1 MLKTVRLTKF
11 FSGFRA
17 VNDLDF
23 EFQGGEIRCVI
34 GPNGAG
40 KSTLFNLIS
49 GVVAPTSGEI
59 WYQGR
64 KITHLPPHRRSQLGI
79 ARKFQVPN
87 VYRSMTVWENVQVP
101 VQRRLLGRVP
111 IPRALPR
118 GAKEHVE
125 EILRTV
131 RLTEKRNYLAS
142 QLSHGE
148 VQWLEIGMA
157 LGTAPRLLLLDEPTA
172 GMTAEETRE
181 TARLIRKLAVDL
193 AVIVIEHDIH
203 FIKEIADRITVMH
216 NGSVLTEGTVSEIEQ
231 DPRVLS
237 IYLGTTHDALG

>member
-59 WYQGR
+59 WYEGR
-64 KITHLPPHRRSQLGI
+64 NITHLPPHRRSQLGI

-87 VYRSMTVWENVQVP
+87 VYRSMTVWENMQVP
-101 VQRRLLGRVP
+101 VQRRLLGLAP
-111 IPRALPR
+111 IARALPR
-118 GAKEHVE
+118 GAKEQVE

-131 RLTEKRNYLAS
+131 RLTEKMNYLAS

-216 NGSVLTEGTVSEIEQ
+216 NGSVLTEGTVSEIER

>member
-64 KITHLPPHRRSQLGI
+64 NITHLPPHRRSQLGI

-101 VQRRLLGRVP
+101 VQRRPLDRAP
-111 IPRALPR
+111 IARALPGGVR
-118 GAKEHVE
+118 ERVE

-131 RLTEKRNYLAS
+131 RLAEKRNYLAS

-193 AVIVIEHDIH
+193 AIIVIEHDIH

-216 NGSVLTEGTVSEIEQ
+216 NGSVLTEGTVSEIER